1 MTLLCQFNLL
11 RCLLNVAPNSLHHLL
26 ISKTNLILYPKSKIN
41 LVAYTSPK
49 KIKTQP
55 AGIFFFLG
63 RGCLTQLILHFPYT
77 SHFHI

>member
-1 MTLLCQFNLL
+1 MTLLCQLNLL

-49 KIKTQP
+49 KIKIQP
-55 AGIFFFLG
+55 AGIFF
-63 RGCLTQLILHFPYT
+63 
-77 SHFHI
+77 